1 MDASRRESVRMN
13 DRRGSIECSGPTSQ
27 RNLARTGTEEKRKEE
42 RRAARNRSISDSGS
56 PNIDSVGHS
65 GREGRGAQHEEER
78 GQEHDIA
85 NSDDADPTRQDS
97 SSSVLRV
104 SSFQGKVT
112 LNPLGGHKL
121 GGGDGFRSTRAVDAT
136 QPEDKRD
143 TEEGKTMAE
152 TVAETLIRPMEE
164 APVPEEK
171 QVATDDIHIQIE
183 TDDSCTSLHC

>member
-65 GREGRGAQHEEER
+65 GREGRGVQHEEQR
-78 GQEHDIA
+78 GQEYDIA
-85 NSDDADPTRQDS
+85 NSDDADPMRQDS
-97 SSSVLRV
+97 SSGV
-104 SSFQGKVT
+104 SRIPSFQGKVT
-112 LNPLGGHKL
+112 LNPLGGHNL
-121 GGGDGFRSTRAVDAT
+121 GGGDGFRSTRAVDVDAT

-152 TVAETLIRPMEE
+152 TLQRPMEE

-171 QVATDDIHIQIE
+171 QVATDDIHIQI
-183 TDDSCTSLHC
+183 DLSGSDSFTSQHI

>member
-1 MDASRRESVRMN
+1 MN

-112 LNPLGGHKL
+112 LNPLGGHNL
-121 GGGDGFRSTRAVDAT
+121 GGGDEFRSTRAVDYTVDAT

-171 QVATDDIHIQIE
+171 QVATDEVHIQIE
-183 TDDSCTSLHC
+183 TDDSCASLHC